1 MDHAVCDHFLKDG
14 GSFTQQAVRL
24 DVSDIFSRKLPNLP
38 QKLPKK
44 LAQQILLKKKLQ
56 RSSNILATL

>member
-24 DVSDIFSRKLPNLP
+24 DVSDIFFTEINQFAPEVD
-38 QKLPKK
+38 QKVGT
-44 LAQQILLKKKLQ
+44 ADF
-56 RSSNILATL
+56 T